1 MELTRR
7 DAVAALA
14 AVGVGGSV
22 GALQLNAEGDL
33 WKSITEDDLW
43 KSIMEDDLRK
53 SITEDTAKETALS
66 DEERETLNA
75 VAAVV
80 YPSEVSGIP
89 EFVENY
95 VAGRNSDREF
105 AEGMSGAIEIL
116 DEHAEAWFDS
126 SYRELSP
133 SDQETV
139 LRQMGLDDMGSVP
152 DGSRPER
159 VRYYLVN
166 ELLYALYTTPTGG
179 ELVGIENPPG
189 HPGGTESY
197 QTLRKPEAES

>member
-7 DAVAALA
+7 DAIAALA

-22 GALQLNAEGDL
+22 GALQL
-33 WKSITEDDLW
+33 STEN
-43 KSIMEDDLRK
+43 K
-53 SITEDTAKETALS
+53 AKKTPLS
-66 DEERETLNA
+66 NEERETLNA

-80 YPSEVSGIP
+80 YPSEVSGIS

-95 VAGRNSDREF
+95 VGGRISDREF
-105 AEGMSGAIEIL
+105 AEGMSSAIETL
-116 DEHAEAWFDS
+116 DDHAAAWFDS

-133 SDQETV
+133 SDQERV
-139 LRQMGLDDMGSVP
+139 LRGMGLDEMGSVP

-179 ELVGIENPPG
+179 KLAGIENPPG
-189 HPGGTESY
+189 YPGGTESY
-197 QTLRKPEAES
+197 RTPRKREGES